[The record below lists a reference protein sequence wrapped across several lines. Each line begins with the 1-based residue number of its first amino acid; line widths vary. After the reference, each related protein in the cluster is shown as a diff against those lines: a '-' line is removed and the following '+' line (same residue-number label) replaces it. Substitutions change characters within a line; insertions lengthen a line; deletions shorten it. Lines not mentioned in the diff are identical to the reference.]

1 MHAMGMDGCGEVE
14 AFVQLG
20 TLIVEGRLA
29 SPGTQKGYS
38 EGCHCPLSGSSI
50 AQERNRNKHVCQD
63 DSYLCERVEKLR
75 KHMSLLCAN
84 SLPMCVEVLL
94 CADCQCGREKAQ
106 SSDIAV
112 VPSPNDLLLEQW
124 TVSLVKN
131 RSSIVP
137 MTING
142 LFQAV
147 RSQLHFSQLSA
158 WWSSSRGKTP
168 QNVCYRLTL
177 PEQAFSSQFSRQP
190 LEHSFPLASVTRN
203 LNIKVSVQTL
213 PRSESIYIVSC
224 TLHSSKAEAPARKRS
239 TTEQPLLGESL
250 LDPPSSSRQ
259 VSSNVSRRNSTQ
271 RISRPTVTSG
281 SCSSLPV
288 EGAQSRMTGPSL
300 QTTIPILSGLVD
312 DRMQTGCERTGK
324 HHCSYGEEDLECS
337 TDHLPSNNNNNNSN
351 NIITNN
357 INNNSQ
363 ESTPQSVS
371 TQTTKKFHFELSQ
384 KEVQEVL
391 TVLRTRTPSNINNF
405 SYKPDLQEPA
415 VAKYPPYKQH
425 PALPVHITK
434 DATAKADLL
443 LSAILRTSKKS
454 ENNSSSSEKEP
465 DKNPFND
472 LSCVNSKKID
482 PSLLKDDF
490 RTTNSK
496 VCSDV
501 INNKDG
507 CSSCAIEDSKSAVRS
522 VCDVFRTRK
531 CWKNKTVSEENRVKC
546 KSKASSEQTIYQ
558 DDGGEEYFHD
568 LNTKQKKNEE
578 QSSRYNVPTALDKA
592 KFRQSLD
599 SAASMVF
606 HCRTGLPLTSSPA
619 PLRRVSQRFDF
630 DSSIN
635 CVSAI
640 SSALYEPSDRL
651 SVGSDDTEGEKSPS
665 SPTCLSHKQ
674 FYSSWPH
681 HSQIPS
687 SLLGSFEESV
697 LNGRLEP
704 VSTVHGFTADLSAS
718 GSFCPPHLVLPVTVF
733 FYTLGD
739 NDKVSTPYL
748 GHINLGKKGYLV
760 PRSGTIQV
768 TLLNPLGTVIKMFVV
783 MYDLS
788 DMPNNSCT
796 FLRQRTLYMP
806 ASADGE
812 SIESAQKY
820 LRYLIHL
827 RFSSSKSGR
836 ISLHS
841 DIRMIIFRKSDMDT
855 ANGFEMAYEL
865 RSFTH
870 APQNPKFSSRK

>member
-1 MHAMGMDGCGEVE
+1 MHAMGLEGCGVGEVE

-38 EGCHCPLSGSSI
+38 EGCHCPSSTNTQ
-50 AQERNRNKHVCQD
+50 ANRNKHVCLD
-63 DSYLCERVEKLR
+63 DSFLCERVEKLR

-112 VPSPNDLLLEQW
+112 VPSPNDLLLERW

-142 LFQAV
+142 LLQAV

-158 WWSSSRGKTP
+158 WWSSSRGQSP

-190 LEHSFPLASVTRN
+190 IEHSFPLASVNRN

-213 PRSESIYIVSC
+213 PRSETMCIVSC
-224 TLHSSKAEAPARKRS
+224 PVHCEAPVRKRS
-239 TTEQPLLGESL
+239 TTEQPLLG
-250 LDPPSSSRQ
+250 DPRQ
-259 VSSNVSRRNSTQ
+259 VSSNVSRRSGTQ
-271 RISRPTVTSG
+271 RISRPA
-281 SCSSLPV
+281 
-288 EGAQSRMTGPSL
+288 EGTQSRTTGLP
-300 QTTIPILSGLVD
+300 IPLLSGLVD
-312 DRMQTGCERTGK
+312 DRMQTGCEKTGK

-337 TDHLPSNNNNNNSN
+337 TDNLHSNN
-351 NIITNN
+351 NN
-357 INNNSQ
+357 INNNEEKAPQ
-363 ESTPQSVS
+363 STPTPS
-371 TQTTKKFHFELSQ
+371 TKKFHFELSQ

-391 TVLRTRTPSNINNF
+391 TVLRTRTPSNINNL
-405 SYKPDLQEPA
+405 SYNPDFRAEPA
-415 VAKYPPYKQH
+415 VAKYKQH
-425 PALPVHITK
+425 PVLPK

-454 ENNSSSSEKEP
+454 ETNSSSCEKEP
-465 DKNPFND
+465 DKKQHDAFND

-482 PSLLKDDF
+482 PSVLKDDF
-490 RTTNSK
+490 RTSK
-496 VCSDV
+496 SLVFSD
-501 INNKDG
+501 NKVD
-507 CSSCAIEDSKSAVRS
+507 CRSCAIEESKSGVKS
-522 VCDVFRTRK
+522 VSCPDTGGYRTRK
-531 CWKNKTVSEENRVKC
+531 CWKKKSIPDENRVKC
-546 KSKASSEQTIYQ
+546 KSKSCSEQEEEI
-558 DDGGEEYFHD
+558 EEYLHD
-568 LNTKQKKNEE
+568 LNIKQKKNQE

-606 HCRTGLPLTSSPA
+606 HSRTGLPLTSSPA

-651 SVGSDDTEGEKSPS
+651 SVGSDDTEGEIKSPC
-665 SPTCLSHKQ
+665 SPSCLSHKQ

-748 GHINLGKKGYLV
+748 GHINLGKKGYSV

-806 ASADGE
+806 ASADAQ
-812 SIESAQKY
+812 SIECAQKY